1 MCRITLF
8 PTDAAA
14 CSKLY
19 TLRLYQKVMK
29 SLGKV
34 LEYPPREPKPSGALP
49 IETVHI
55 IKEKRLS
62 RKGQPLFYRI
72 KN

>member
-19 TLRLYQKVMK
+19 TLRLYQKSYKISWK
-29 SLGKV
+29 SLRIPAHEVAGDHASQTEV
-34 LEYPPREPKPSGALP
+34 L
-49 IETVHI
+49 
-55 IKEKRLS
+55 LS
-62 RKGQPLFYRI
+62 LYNIYTISPEEVCSCKM
-72 KN
+72 